1 MKVSESDN
9 TTKIME
15 GRRGIY
21 ALLGT
26 LFLEPPPRDLIEDLI
41 KGEIPFFN
49 QLNKVAAEYKN
60 ADEFEE
66 TVKEEFSSL
75 FIDPF
80 QKTVSPYQSTYEGD
94 HPYGK
99 VTQRIAE
106 KYKQMGYSFSYT
118 EPADH
123 IGVELFF
130 LAESCRNAIN
140 DRSETVKELQNQ
152 KDFLESELGWIESF
166 CTAINQSER
175 SHFYTEVSNVLRDFL
190 QKDGSLIDDLIVQAL
205 KS

>member
-1 MKVSESDN
+1 MSDSIS
-9 TTKIME
+9 KIME

-26 LFLEPPPRDLIEDLI
+26 LFLEPPPRALIEDLM
-41 KGEIPFFN
+41 KGEIPLLER
-49 QLNKVAAEYKN
+49 LNKVAEEFKD

-66 TVKEEFSSL
+66 AVKEEFSSL

-80 QKTVSPYQSTYEGD
+80 QKTISPYQSTYEGD
-94 HPYGK
+94 NPYGK

-106 KYKQMGYSFSYT
+106 KYKQMGYNFAYT

-130 LAESCRNAIN
+130 LAESCKNAIS
-140 DRSETVKELQNQ
+140 DQSEPVTELQYQ
-152 KDFLESELGWIESF
+152 KEFLENELGWVRSF
-166 CTAINQSER
+166 CNAINQSQE
-175 SHFYTEVSNVLRDFL
+175 SHFYKEVSNVLLEFL
-190 QKDGSLIDDLIVQAL
+190 EKDSSLIDDLIVQAMR
-205 KS
+205 S